1 MTTKEERII
10 MRISTLLSALVMMA
24 TFQPVQAEI
33 LAEAQVGIK
42 IPLTQKP
49 STRPMTVA
57 YIPGLKHYYI
67 ADGGLAPLGS
77 ETEAPISKSE
87 MHSYDSE
94 GKYINSS
101 RPGYDNR
108 SIYYNVNTNK
118 LETITYNISSFGGFS
133 PNTGIFSIDLT
144 ETGELKDTSND
155 VFGFNPAFGDANT
168 MPSYNPETNQYYAKQ
183 GRSNK
188 VLVIDLKV
196 REHIAEINLD
206 LAKAGVAFDDV
217 SDSFIAYSGIK
228 GEEFALL
235 DIDHKAVLIFD
246 LSGKYVGKSELPK
259 TLKLRSQNHLNGAG
273 YANDMMFVYHE
284 SEGEFGTY
292 YGFKVFKTN

>member
-57 YIPGLKHYYI
+57 YIPGLKRYYI

-118 LETITYNISSFGGFS
+118 LETINYNISSFG
-133 PNTGIFSIDLT
+133 
-144 ETGELKDTSND
+144 
-155 VFGFNPAFGDANT
+155 
-168 MPSYNPETNQYYAKQ
+168 
-183 GRSNK
+183 
-188 VLVIDLKV
+188 
-196 REHIAEINLD
+196 
-206 LAKAGVAFDDV
+206 
-217 SDSFIAYSGIK
+217 
-228 GEEFALL
+228 
-235 DIDHKAVLIFD
+235 
-246 LSGKYVGKSELPK
+246 
-259 TLKLRSQNHLNGAG
+259 
-273 YANDMMFVYHE
+273 
-284 SEGEFGTY
+284 
-292 YGFKVFKTN
+292 

>member
-1 MTTKEERII
+1 
-10 MRISTLLSALVMMA
+10 MRISKVIFSIAITAIL
-24 TFQPVQAEI
+24 QPVHAEI
-33 LAEAQVGIK
+33 LTNAQVGIK
-42 IPLTQKP
+42 IPLAQKP
-49 STRPMTVA
+49 TTRPMTVA
-57 YIPGLKHYYI
+57 HIPSLKRYYV
-67 ADGGLAPLGS
+67 ADGGLAPMGS
-77 ETEAPISKSE
+77 EFEAPISKSLI
-87 MHSYDSE
+87 HSYDDG

-108 SIYYNVNTNK
+108 SIYYNTNTNK

-144 ETGELKDTSND
+144 ETGDLKNTSAD

-168 MPSYNPETNQYYAKQ
+168 MPSYNPTTNQYYAKQ

-188 VLVIDLKV
+188 VLVVDVKV
-196 REHIAEINLD
+196 REPISEIALD
-206 LAKAGVAFDDV
+206 LAKAGVANDDV
-217 SDSFIAYSGIK
+217 SDYFVAYTGAI
-228 GEEFALL
+228 GEEFELL

-259 TLKLRSQNHLNGAG
+259 DLKLRSHNHLNGAG
-273 YANDMMFVYHE
+273 YANGMLFVYNE

-292 YGFKVFKTN
+292 YGFKVLKTN